1 MRGFLLVVFICCFC
15 LCPCRFFKTVLLV
28 DVFTSTQPTDNS
40 QHTAQ
45 GVLRKIQSALTK
57 CHQTIAAFNG
67 HIQSL
72 DDLHRQ
78 GLVGVT
84 EITWAQ
90 INTEGGRQQWLS
102 SMSLLPTHV
111 SAAPDAGSGPIGRKH
126 VTNVALLNFHYL
138 STDMNVAVRLMERM
152 LRISEQQN
160 ISRTDMDMLECSWRR
175 ERQRV
180 NDFITAFRRLRTLAL
195 SDAQAQRSQISR
207 WEGCVSL
214 LSERLQHCGVKLK
227 LVQEAKVKLRTHL
240 NALQA
245 CIRTNPFANVAVPVE
260 HVHASAAA
268 LPVPVVAAVP
278 APIPKAIQQSDDE
291 ELEPDGMMHDD
302 REGELDAGAGAGR
315 GRDHDHD
322 IDRD

>member
-1 MRGFLLVVFICCFC
+1 
-15 LCPCRFFKTVLLV
+15 
-28 DVFTSTQPTDNS
+28 
-40 QHTAQ
+40 
-45 GVLRKIQSALTK
+45 VLRKIQSALTK

-78 GLVGVT
+78 GLVGVA

-111 SAAPDAGSGPIGRKH
+111 VPAALDAGSGPIGRKH

-214 LSERLQHCGVKLK
+214 LSERLQHCDVKLK
-227 LVQEAKVKLRTHL
+227 LVQEAKVKLQTHL

-245 CIRTNPFANVAVPVE
+245 CIHTNPFANVALPVE

-278 APIPKAIQQSDDE
+278 APIPKAIQSAADDE

-302 REGELDAGAGAGR
+302 RESVGAGAGR
-315 GRDHDHD
+315 GHDHDHD
-322 IDRD
+322 RD